1 MQRWRVFLL
10 MVALC
15 STLSADENSDYE
27 FAFRLYE
34 ERDYETARDEF
45 DLFLRQ
51 YPHSDHADDAL
62 FLSAESARFLQNG
75 DEAVRKY
82 RRLLNDYPASP
93 LRLDA
98 LLGIAR
104 AVFDQGKY
112 EESILAFDEVFKRSD
127 DPKVQSLAL
136 SLQGEAYSRIGD
148 YAHALEVYDRLLGQ
162 YTDAVEYP
170 SALYAKG
177 WTLFQ
182 LKRYREA
189 YETLRSFLVQYENA
203 PEAPEASYRAAESLF
218 YAEDFKNARE
228 LYNAF
233 VEKYQ
238 NDSAHQSLVA
248 DAELRIG
255 QCLFREGEFEKAR
268 TQFRRVAQRHPTLD
282 AAADAQY
289 WTAELLF
296 EAKRY
301 NEALYEYQRFLEAY
315 PQNPNVETA
324 QYSIGRVYLAM
335 RDYPKAIAALE
346 PLANDLASPLRDAA
360 AFHIAECRRLSKE
373 FNTAILWYRRVEA
386 GSPYYDDALFG
397 MGGAY
402 LELNDDLRAA
412 EAFERLVTM
421 ESPLRRDALYQLAV
435 AQFRGKAYDK
445 AIATL
450 DRFLAEPGKSLATN
464 DGALYWQVR
473 AHYELNAYSEVAQT
487 AQRLI
492 EAFPNSEYA
501 PAARFLLAE
510 SLYGQKDYAGARA
523 QYEALIQA
531 HPQSEWAQRARYQIG
546 WTYFAEAQA
555 TNENP
560 RVAYTRAVETWR
572 QIATDPKTPPLVGAQ
587 ALYDLGIAQMN
598 LHQYDASIASFND
611 LLTRFSASDLQD
623 DARYMIAW
631 ASYLKGDYARA
642 VSAFDEMLRRHPSS
656 SLVPPAILYK
666 ANALFKQGRYNEA
679 ITEYMRVRDTY
690 PAAEIR
696 EGDRQIPIRERA
708 QYQIGESYYNLRDY
722 KRAIEAYQ
730 QLQALYPTSF
740 LADDAQFAI
749 ASAYQLTGDLKS
761 ANEAFKELTERY
773 PESDLAPDTLRTI
786 GVNLFDQKQYQ
797 QAIAQFQEVIT
808 RYPNSKSAPLAQYDI
823 GRAYYELRSYPQA
836 IQAFEAVAKYPQ
848 ASADVRASALYFAA
862 WALRDP
868 NNSRRDVGRAIVT
881 LQKLLQEY
889 PQAAETPRAYLLLA
903 ELLSSTNQLEEAV
916 KTYRDLIAEKPNTD
930 EAKAAR
936 VDLGSILLRLK
947 RYVDAAKA
955 FEPVTEEPSKYPVDV
970 VVKAQLGLGDAY
982 GNLRRYEDAAKA
994 YLAVALLYAEK
1005 APFEALQGLCRAGDA
1020 YEKVNRTA
1028 QAIRWY
1034 EKALKDYERHKN
1046 RTADW
1051 KPFLDFA
1058 RARLDALRGT
1068 P

>member
-1 MQRWRVFLL
+1 MRRGMVVLL
-10 MVALC
+10 TVALW
-15 STLSADENSDYE
+15 SPLSADENSDYE
-27 FAFRLYE
+27 FAFRLYQE
-34 ERDYETARDEF
+34 GDYETARDEF

-51 YPHSDHADDAL
+51 YPHSEHADDAL
-62 FLSAESARFLQNG
+62 FLSAESARLLRNN

-98 LLGIAR
+98 LLGVAQ

-112 EESILAFDEVFKRSD
+112 EESVLAFDEVFRRND
-127 DPKVQSLAL
+127 DPKVRSLAL
-136 SLQGEAYSRIGD
+136 SLQAEAYSRIGD
-148 YAHALEVYDRLLGQ
+148 YTRALELYDRLLGQ
-162 YTDAVEYP
+162 YPDAVEYP

-189 YETLRSFLVQYENA
+189 YEALRSFLVQYENA
-203 PEAPEASYRAAESLF
+203 PEAPEAAYRAAEALF
-218 YAEDFKNARE
+218 YAEEFKNARE

-238 NDSAHQSLVA
+238 SDAGHQSLVA

-255 QCLFREGEFEKAR
+255 QCLFREGEFEEAR
-268 TQFRRVAQRHPTLD
+268 AQLRRVAQRYPTLD

-301 NEALYEYQRFLEAY
+301 NEALYEYRRFLEAY
-315 PQNPNVETA
+315 PQNPNAETA
-324 QYSIGRVYLAM
+324 QYSIGRVYFAM
-335 RDYPKAIAALE
+335 GDYPKAIAALE

-360 AFHIAECRRLSKE
+360 AFHIAECRRLAKE
-373 FNTAILWYRRVEA
+373 FNTAILWYRRVE
-386 GSPYYDDALFG
+386 GSSPYYDDALFG

-402 LELNDDLRAA
+402 LELNDNSRAA
-412 EAFERLVTM
+412 EAFERLLTV
-421 ESPLRRDALYQLAV
+421 ESPLRRDALYQLAI
-435 AQFRGKAYDK
+435 AQFREKAYEK
-445 AIATL
+445 AIAIL
-450 DRFLAEPGKSLATN
+450 DRFLAEPGKSLATT

-473 AHYELNAYSEVAQT
+473 AHYELHAHAEAAQT
-487 AQRLI
+487 ARRLL
-492 EAFPNSEYA
+492 EAFPNSEHA
-501 PAARFLLAE
+501 PAARFLLGE

-523 QYEALIQA
+523 QYEVLFQT

-555 TNENP
+555 HSENP
-560 RVAYTRAVETWR
+560 RVAYSRAVETWK
-572 QIATDPKTPPLVGAQ
+572 QIAADPKTPPLVRAQ
-587 ALYDLGIAQMN
+587 ALYDLGVAQIN
-598 LHQYDASIASFND
+598 LHQYDAAIASFND
-611 LLTRFSASDLQD
+611 LLTRFPASDLQD
-623 DARYMIAW
+623 DAQYMVAW

-642 VSAFDEMLRRHPSS
+642 ATAFDEMLRRHPSS
-656 SLVPPAILYK
+656 PLVPQAILYK
-666 ANALFKQGRYNEA
+666 ANAFFKQGRYNDA
-679 ITEYMRVRDTY
+679 ITEYTRVRDTY
-690 PAAEIR
+690 PSAEIR
-696 EGDRQIPIRERA
+696 EGDRRILIRERA

-730 QLQALYPTSF
+730 QLQSLYPTSL

-749 ASAYQLTGDLKS
+749 ASAYQLTGDLKA
-761 ANEAFKELTERY
+761 ANDAFKELTERY

-786 GVNLFDQKQYQ
+786 GINLFDQKQFQ

-808 RYPNSKSAPLAQYDI
+808 RYPNSKSTPLAQYDI

-836 IQAFEAVAKYPQ
+836 VQAFEAVAKYPQ
-848 ASADVRASALYFAA
+848 ASGDVRASALYFAA

-868 NNSRRDVGRAIVT
+868 NNSRRDIGRAIAT

-903 ELLSSTNQLEEAV
+903 ELFASTNQLEEAV
-916 KTYRDLIAEKPNTD
+916 KAYRDLIAEKPNTE

-936 VDLGSILLRLK
+936 VDLGNTLLRLK
-947 RYVDAAKA
+947 RYADAAKA
-955 FEPVTEEPSKYPVDV
+955 FEPVTEEPNKYPADV

-982 GNLRRYEDAAKA
+982 ANLRRYEDAAKA
-994 YLAVALLYAEK
+994 YLVVALIYAEK

-1020 YEKVNRTA
+1020 YEKANRTA

-1034 EKALKDYERHKN
+1034 EKALNDYERRKD
-1046 RTADW
+1046 RTDNW

-1058 RARLDALRGT
+1058 RARLDALRGIR
-1068 P
+1068 